1 VNDMTPSDSPA
12 TYNVEAE
19 QQLLGAIL
27 TNNDTLP
34 VVDLII
40 GPEDFYEPTHGR
52 LYAAMREK
60 IGRTE
65 LVSPITMKAIMA
77 EDPGLA
83 ELGGPGY
90 LARLAG
96 AAISGFAAKDYA
108 ELIRETS
115 AKRDAL
121 EVLRSATRAL
131 QGGKEAVGD
140 VLGGLE
146 AALTGMAPSRTGAQ
160 PMSFLAATTA
170 AIMQINDV
178 YQGNA
183 LPSVPMP
190 WGPLADIV
198 PSVRPG
204 DMCVIGGRP
213 SMGKSAVA
221 LSIATHAARMGHPVV
236 FACFEMTPED
246 MAMRALSEASSLANN
261 AVAYTSMVRD
271 LREDQFRTVVDQA
284 KEMQVLPIQL
294 LSVDFARPGSLI
306 SGVRK
311 ALRTMNMKN
320 GKTPLIVVDYLQL
333 MDAEGRSKVEK
344 ITEIS
349 LQVKRL
355 AVKENAGVIALSQL
369 SRKCEERDDKRP
381 MLSDLRESGQIEQDA
396 DTVIFC
402 YRDEYY
408 AEREKP
414 QGRDDAKL
422 EEWVK
427 RIDRAHNRIELI
439 VAKQRRGPIGTAGLN
454 CALKFNRIWE

>member
-1 VNDMTPSDSPA
+1 MNDMSHTDSPA
-12 TYNVEAE
+12 TYSVEAE
-19 QQLLGAIL
+19 QQLIGALL
-27 TNNDTLP
+27 TNNDTLAQI
-34 VVDLII
+34 DLIV
-40 GPEDFYEPTHGR
+40 GPEDFYDQFHGR
-52 LYAAMREK
+52 LFAAAKAK
-60 IGRTE
+60 IERGE
-65 LVSPITMKAIMA
+65 LASPVTMKAAMA
-77 EDPGLA
+77 EDPALP

-96 AAISGFAAKDYA
+96 AAISSFAVKDYA
-108 ELIRETS
+108 GLIRETS
-115 AKRDAL
+115 AKRDAI
-121 EVLRSATRAL
+121 EMLRGAVRSL
-131 QGGKEAVGD
+131 QGGSEPVGD
-140 VLGGLE
+140 VLGSLE
-146 AALTGMAPSRTGAQ
+146 AALAGMGPTRSG
-160 PMSFLAATTA
+160 PMPVSFLAATTNA
-170 AIMQINDV
+170 VRQINDV

-183 LPSVPMP
+183 IPAVEIP
-190 WGPLADIV
+190 WGPLRDIV
-198 PSVRPG
+198 PSIRAG

-221 LSIATHAARMGHPVV
+221 LSLATQAARQGHPVV

-246 MAMRALSEASSLANN
+246 MAMRALSEASSLAGN
-261 AVAYTSMVRD
+261 AVAYTNMVRD
-271 LREDQFRTVVDQA
+271 LREDQFRTVVEQA
-284 KEMQVLPIQL
+284 KEMQALPIQL

-306 SGVRK
+306 SGVRR
-311 ALRTMNMKN
+311 ALRTMNMQN

-355 AVKENAGVIALSQL
+355 AVKENAAVIALSQL

-396 DTVIFC
+396 DTVLFC

-414 QGRDDAKL
+414 KANDEAKQA
-422 EEWVK
+422 EWAE
-427 RIDRAHNRIELI
+427 RMTRGHNRIELI